1 MSTFL
6 SRRRFLQDA
15 ALLAGT
21 VPAAGLLAS
30 PSATAST
37 GLASAGLPKISG
49 PIQYWSRETEG
60 NGMLEPLIRDRL
72 AAFDKLHGTH
82 TTVEFQIFQ
91 ESVEKTQ
98 AALAAGIPPDL
109 GQQGPDVTLDFA
121 AAGDLLPINDVAASL
136 KDKFVPLQKVAF
148 VNYKG
153 VAYGVPWYTETRV
166 IFYHKDLL
174 AQAGVKPPTNW
185 QELMHTA
192 KALTKGEEQFGFL
205 FSPET
210 VSAGQFFIP
219 LSTAAGGNLLDKN
232 GKLTSA
238 TGPFKDAL
246 QFLADLYKAKVM
258 PHALPTY
265 KGTDTNQLFVLKK
278 AAMYWANGQILQTIK
293 TQYPDLLRTLGAIKT
308 PPRVAGGTSRSFL
321 GGFELFVFK
330 HGKNPQGGKALLE
343 FLFDPAWYASYL
355 QQTGGAS
362 LPTTKA
368 VAAQGMYQKDPLL
381 KTLIA
386 QQQTAVR
393 YGGTLVGNA
402 PFLGVAEGQLVY
414 SQPVI
419 DVFTG
424 KRSVDAAVANMFA
437 KLKQLEQEG

>member
-1 MSTFL
+1 MSTSV

-15 ALLAGT
+15 ALLGVA

-30 PSATAST
+30 SSATAST
-37 GLASAGLPKISG
+37 GRASTGLPKISG
-49 PIQYWSRETEG
+49 PIQYWSRETQD
-60 NGMLEPLIRDRL
+60 NGMLEPLIQNRL
-72 AAFDKLHGTH
+72 AAFDKIYGTH
-82 TTVEFQIFQ
+82 TTVEFLIFQ
-91 ESVEKTQ
+91 ESIEKTQ

-109 GQQGPDVTLDFA
+109 GQQGPDVTLEFA
-121 AAGDLLPINDVAASL
+121 AAGDLLPINDIAATL
-136 KDKFVPLQKVAF
+136 KDKFLPLQKVAF

-153 VAYGVPWYTETRV
+153 AAYGVPWYTETRV

-174 AQAGVKPPTNW
+174 AQAGVKPPTSW
-185 QELMHTA
+185 QELMRAA

-205 FSPET
+205 FP
-210 VSAGQFFIP
+210 SATTWPGQFFIP
-219 LSTAAGGNLLDKN
+219 LATSAGGNLLDKE
-232 GKLTSA
+232 GTLTA
-238 TGPFKDAL
+238 TTGPFKDAL
-246 QFLADLYKAKVM
+246 QFLADLYHAKVM
-258 PHALPTY
+258 PQALPTY
-265 KGTDTNQLFVLKK
+265 KLTDTDQLFLLKK
-278 AAMYWANGQILQTIK
+278 AAMYWTNGQILQTIK
-293 TQYPDLLRTLGAIKT
+293 TQYPDLLHTLGAIET
-308 PPRVAGGTSRSFL
+308 PPRAVGGTSRSFL

-330 HGKNPQGGKALLE
+330 HGKNPQGGKELLE
-343 FLFDPAWYASYL
+343 FLFDPAWYANYL
-355 QQTGGAS
+355 QQTDGAS

-368 VAAQGMYQKDPLL
+368 AAAQGVYRTDPLL

-393 YGGTLVGNA
+393 YGGALVGNA
-402 PFLGVAEGQLVY
+402 PFLGTAEGQLVY